1 MNFNRLL
8 QVSSLSAVML
18 STGFSTAASAA
29 STDMQPMQPMQ
40 HGEMNQNQM
49 NQNQMNHNNM
59 SQETMNSSAMPQAM
73 TGNQMFLEKKDID
86 GYTVSF
92 HVMPAEEGMSHGGSH
107 NLMIKVD
114 KDGATVKG
122 VQVNSKVVYPDGTE
136 ESKPLMAM
144 GDWQMAGY
152 DLKASGKHQLMVL
165 FKTADGKKHFGGL
178 HYGN

>member
-8 QVSSLSAVML
+8 RVSSLSAVML

-40 HGEMNQNQM
+40 HGEMNQ

-92 HVMPAEEGMSHGGSH
+92 HVMAAEEGMSHGGSH

-114 KDGATVKG
+114 KDGTTVKG

>member
-8 QVSSLSAVML
+8 LVSSLSAVML

-29 STDMQPMQPMQ
+29 STDMQPMQ

-49 NQNQMNHNNM
+49 NHSNM

-73 TGNQMFLEKKDID
+73 TDNQMFLEKKDID

-92 HVMPAEEGMSHGGSH
+92 HVMAAEEGMSHGGSH

-114 KDGATVKG
+114 KDGTTVKG